1 MFRALCAAFVAASSI
16 SILPAQAQS
25 AADKEVLASVH
36 AFLAAMKAKDTVGMK
51 LALDPVSRFTLLRS
65 TPNGTQVMNLSGADF
80 LRAVSDPQGPTYDEP
95 IRKPMVQ
102 IDGDLATVWVEYQVR
117 LEPGKVHH
125 CGYDSFQMARLGG
138 RWRILNVSDTY
149 REEGCG
155 APWP

>member
-1 MFRALCAAFVAASSI
+1 MNRIFAAIALLA
-16 SILPAQAQS
+16 LPWSLALAQS
-25 AADKEVLASVH
+25 AAEKEVLASIQ

-51 LALDPVSRFTLLRS
+51 LALDPSTRFTLLRS
-65 TPNGTQVMNLSGADF
+65 SANGTRVMALSGVDF
-80 LRAVSDPQGPTYDEP
+80 LKAVSQPDGPTYDEP
-95 IRKPMVQ
+95 LRKPVVHV
-102 IDGDLATVWVEYQVR
+102 DGDLATVWAEYQVR

-155 APWP
+155 SPWP

>member
-1 MFRALCAAFVAASSI
+1 VFRAHSAAWVAAFLFFVAPVAA
-16 SILPAQAQS
+16 QS
-25 AADKEVLASVH
+25 PQEKEVLASVR

-95 IRKPMVQ
+95 IRKPVVQ
-102 IDGDLATVWVEYQVR
+102 IDGDLATVWAEYQVR
-117 LEPGKVHH
+117 LEAGKVHH